1 METVA
6 DLEATETCYLSVI
19 IPVFN
24 EEENLI
30 VLHQRLTAALSN
42 LALTYEIIYV
52 DDGSTDGS
60 LKELITMADKDTNTM
75 VIRFSRNFGQ
85 TAAMSA
91 GVDHARGDVLVFLD
105 ADLQNQPEDIP
116 AVLAK
121 LDEGYDFV
129 NGWRENRQDN
139 WMWRKVPSYLANRL
153 ISYVIGLKLHDYGCT
168 LKACRSRV
176 LASTRLYGQMH
187 RFIPAF
193 VQIVGG
199 KITEIPV
206 NHAPRTRGKS
216 KYGLKRTF
224 NVILDLLT
232 VKFLTT
238 YSGSPIYLFGGA
250 GLVLMAAG
258 TVSGLSLI
266 VHKFNYGTSFV
277 QSPLLLLTTVLFLL
291 GFQSILLG
299 LAAELMTRT
308 YYESQGKPT
317 YVINQIIRK
326 NRQG

>member
-1 METVA
+1 
-6 DLEATETCYLSVI
+6 
-19 IPVFN
+19 
-24 EEENLI
+24 
-30 VLHQRLTAALSN
+30 
-42 LALTYEIIYV
+42 
-52 DDGSTDGS
+52 
-60 LKELITMADKDTNTM
+60 
-75 VIRFSRNFGQ
+75 
-85 TAAMSA
+85 
-91 GVDHARGDVLVFLD
+91 
-105 ADLQNQPEDIP
+105 
-116 AVLAK
+116 VLAK

-129 NGWRENRQDN
+129 NGWRRNRKDN

-216 KYGLKRTF
+216 KYGLRRTF

-238 YSGSPIYLFGGA
+238 YSGNPIYLFGGA

-258 TVSGLSLI
+258 TVSGLTLI
-266 VHKFNYGTSFV
+266 VQKFNYGISFV

-299 LAAELMTRT
+299 LAAELTTRT

-317 YVINQIIRK
+317 YVINQTIRK
-326 NRQG
+326 TVRGI